1 MSNTVKFIYILS
13 ISFLSFG
20 GVYYLK
26 NSLKTIYIKNDSIIN
41 LLKSL
46 SPILISW
53 QFWVGIFAYMITF
66 IIFLVLI
73 KSAEIIK
80 IAPSIVGF
88 NIVITVIGS
97 YYLLNESLNFFKVLG
112 ILLIILGVYL
122 TNKF

>member
-13 ISFLSFG
+13 ISLLSFG

-26 NSLKTIYIKNDSIIN
+26 NSFKTIYIKNDSIIN
-41 LLKSL
+41 LLKKSL

-88 NIVITVIGS
+88 NIV
-97 YYLLNESLNFFKVLG
+97 
-112 ILLIILGVYL
+112 
-122 TNKF
+122 